1 MENIEI
7 LIEIRT
13 KTQTPL
19 QPLTSLK
26 NTQYTIDVL
35 DFKRIRT
42 SFPSSPFQNIANQS
56 IKTSQRLL
64 DPKLIASSQQDSMVS
79 LSLTSSLVFNDT
91 AENMLCSGNAARIAL
106 KPEYS
111 PTDVFSVASSNI
123 KNLNSQGEQSMTNM
137 LNETS
142 FTNFSSIT
150 ESTRIQP
157 RSASKNTDNDNTINA
172 ADVSSLSNC
181 QNTILEGDEQH
192 SLTSQ
197 VCPLKVDRRGETSNW
212 IKDLDDENNSIVGR
226 SADLEL
232 GKPDILFRIQKES
245 TK

>member
-106 KPEYS
+106 KPE
-111 PTDVFSVASSNI
+111 SNI

-181 QNTILEGDEQH
+181 QNTILEGEEQH